1 MGDGRVSP
9 LAYIRFKGV
18 VINGGPGAVV
28 CDLEVVCIAELG
40 GYAGV
45 KGGTVGAARGAPGA
59 VVCVYVMG
67 PGGDRVNR
75 AGNIAYSADIV
86 DGVDRRKNSAAR
98 SAYGSLAVCP
108 IFPSGVILAVC
119 HNIGG
124 GRLNGGNR
132 EKCHNHKR

>member
-1 MGDGRVSP
+1 MAVGNVGDGRVSP

-45 KGGTVGAARGAPGA
+45 KGGTVGAARGTPGA

-67 PGGDRVNR
+67 QVAIASTAPG
-75 AGNIAYSADIV
+75 I
-86 DGVDRRKNSAAR
+86 
-98 SAYGSLAVCP
+98 SLIP
-108 IFPSGVILAVC
+108 LT
-119 HNIGG
+119 
-124 GRLNGGNR
+124 
-132 EKCHNHKR
+132 